1 MELWIL
7 YNREGETMDWG
18 RAKTILILSFLFLNM
33 ILGYQLWNG
42 KSKSTELTSDTS
54 VLMEELN
61 QVLRSK
67 NIRIAHDVP
76 KEVPKLKEITV
87 KFDENVKAAE
97 KIPLKNSTT
106 MTSILA
112 KGAGKDNQGRMEIPN
127 VEMYQFDAITSQGGV
142 YILNQMFETLPMFE
156 VKMELYETDG
166 KITSY
171 RQAYV
176 EVESGGDQKEQK
188 VIPAQLAVR
197 SLVENYLQD
206 GSVITDIRLGYHGQL
221 YNSQTQ
227 YMVPSWRVAVGNG
240 DIYYVQAFN
249 GAVEI
254 PQKGVEGVSDVT
266 AAPGAAG
273 KK

>member
-42 KSKSTELTSDTS
+42 KSKSTELTSDAS
-54 VLMEELN
+54 VVMEELN

-67 NIRIAHDVP
+67 NIRIAQEVP

-87 KFDENVKAAE
+87 KFDENIKGVE
-97 KIPLKNSTT
+97 KIPLKNSIA

-112 KGAGKDNQGRMEIPN
+112 KGAGKDHQGRSEIPN
-127 VEMYQFDAITSQGGV
+127 LEMYQFDAITSQDG
-142 YILNQMFETLPMFE
+142 IFTLNQLFDTLPMFE
-156 VKMELYETDG
+156 VKMELYETEG

-188 VIPAQLAVR
+188 VIPAQLAIR
-197 SLVENYLQD
+197 SLVENYLLE
-206 GSVITDIRLGYHGQL
+206 GSVITDITLGFHGQL
-221 YNSQTQ
+221 YNTQTQ

-249 GAVEI
+249 GAVEV
-254 PQKGVEGVSDVT
+254 PQKGVEGISNGT
-266 AAPGAAG
+266 ATPGTG
-273 KK
+273 NKK

>member
-42 KSKSTELTSDTS
+42 KSKSTESMSDAT
-54 VLMEELN
+54 VVMEELN

-67 NIRIAHDVP
+67 NIRIAQEVP
-76 KEVPKLKEITV
+76 RDVPKLKEITV
-87 KFDENVKAAE
+87 KFDENIKAAE
-97 KIPLKNSTT
+97 KIPLRTPTT

-112 KGAGKDNQGRMEIPN
+112 KGAGKDQSRLEIPN
-127 VEMYQFDAITSQGGV
+127 LDRYQFDAITSQDGV
-142 YILNQMFETLPMFE
+142 FVLNQLFDSLPMFE
-156 VKMELYETDG
+156 VKMELYETEG

-188 VIPAQLAVR
+188 VIPAQLAIR
-197 SLVENYLQD
+197 SLVENYLLQ

-254 PQKGVEGVSDVT
+254 PQKGVEGISSGT
-266 AAPGAAG
+266 AAPGTG
-273 KK
+273 NKK

>member
-61 QVLRSK
+61 QVMRSK

-87 KFDENVKAAE
+87 KFDENIKTAE

-112 KGAGKDNQGRMEIPN
+112 KGAGKDNLGRLEIPN
-127 VEMYQFDAITSQGGV
+127 VEMYQFDAITSKGGV
-142 YILNQMFETLPMFE
+142 FVLNQMYDMHPMFE
-156 VKMELYETDG
+156 VKMDLYETDG

-176 EVESGGDQKEQK
+176 QVESGGDQKEQK

-254 PQKGVEGVSDVT
+254 PQKGVDDVSDGT
-266 AAPGAAG
+266 ATPGAAG